1 MVLGVDRWM
10 LWPSGISDLG
20 FAVWLQSFSA
30 PNTYWGSTSSMR
42 PRRIDSLGVRSG
54 SSVPETRPY
63 PGSSIQIV
71 LARIV
76 QLSSGSR
83 QGQRSTRGPSR
94 SASRD
99 FRSGWEGEWATN
111 QTVQHRTLSMKPSR
125 DRSSGLRSSL
135 RLLYRARS
143 CFPKSGSVMPVMR
156 RVRPLSLRQLAWPR
170 NRSIW
175 NGFSRLSM

>member
-1 MVLGVDRWM
+1 MVGCCGRPGSLAWVSRAGCRV
-10 LWPSGISDLG
+10 
-20 FAVWLQSFSA
+20 FSA
-30 PNTYWGSTSSMR
+30 PNTYWGSTSSKR

-71 LARIV
+71 LARGV

-83 QGQRSTRGPSR
+83 QGQRSTSGPSR

-111 QTVQHRTLSMKPSR
+111 QAMQPRAFVHEAISR
-125 DRSSGLRSSL
+125 SGLTTPV
-135 RLLYRARS
+135 LLAASR
-143 CFPKSGSVMPVMR
+143 SGSVLLPWSSRSVRPVMR
-156 RVRPLSLRQLAWPR
+156 RVRPLSLH
-170 NRSIW
+170 
-175 NGFSRLSM
+175 